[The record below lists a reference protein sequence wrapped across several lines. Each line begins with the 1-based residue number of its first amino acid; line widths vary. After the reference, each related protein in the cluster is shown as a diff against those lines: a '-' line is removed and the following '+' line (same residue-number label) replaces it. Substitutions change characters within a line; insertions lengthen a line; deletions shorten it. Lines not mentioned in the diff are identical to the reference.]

1 MLKQLGAALMI
12 AVLAVAGTRLL
23 WPREEPIRLPGSTD
37 TVTVTKE
44 RLDTVWRERVE
55 WRERVTTDTVVLADT
70 ILQTEVDTV
79 AVLPGRWYLDSA
91 SVASRGDTSYY
102 ALTWLAGDSSSIR
115 RQERIE
121 RHVTPGPVRQLATD
135 STGLHVDYG
144 PPVSCSGWQVGG
156 LDLPG
161 WLPVVGGAAG
171 GLLVGVSV
179 GG

>member
-1 MLKQLGAALMI
+1 MLKQLGAALLLV
-12 AVLAVAGTRLL
+12 ALAVAGTRLL
-23 WPREEPIRLPGSTD
+23 WPREEPIQLPGSTD
-37 TVTVTKE
+37 TVTVTRE
-44 RLDTVWRERVE
+44 VLDTVWRERVE

-70 ILQTEVDTV
+70 IFQTEVDTV

-102 ALTWLAGDSSSIR
+102 ALTWLEGDSSSIR

-121 RHVTPGPVRQLATD
+121 RHVTPGPLRQLATD
-135 STGLHVDYG
+135 TAGLHVDYG
-144 PPVSCSGWQVGG
+144 EAQVCSGWRVGG
-156 LDLPG
+156 LELPG

-171 GLLVGVSV
+171 GLLLGVSV